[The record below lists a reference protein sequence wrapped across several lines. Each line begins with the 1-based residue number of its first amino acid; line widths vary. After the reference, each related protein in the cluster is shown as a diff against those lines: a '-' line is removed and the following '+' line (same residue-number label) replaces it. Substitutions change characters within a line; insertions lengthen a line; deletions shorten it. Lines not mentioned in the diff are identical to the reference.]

1 MEDVLLDYIKEGAE
15 KTLIEKAT
23 DAVTEELVAKTELAL
38 EDQALGILDLA
49 LESGFAEGAV
59 ALLGTP
65 FAIVLGIKA
74 LKRYRQNAKKTT

>member
-1 MEDVLLDYIKEGAE
+1 MEDVLINYIKEGAE
-15 KTLIEKAT
+15 KAVTEKIT
-23 DAVTEELVAKTELAL
+23 DAVTDELVAQTELAL
-38 EDQALGILDLA
+38 EDQALGVLDLA

-59 ALLGTP
+59 ALLGAP

>member
-1 MEDVLLDYIKEGAE
+1 MEDVLLDYIKAGAE

-23 DAVTEELVAKTELAL
+23 DAVTEDLVAKTELVL

-59 ALLGTP
+59 ALLGAP

-74 LKRYRQNAKKTT
+74 LKRYRQNAKKTS